1 MLKTRRALRGEIVIE
16 TIVENNRSRSYLLL
30 GNHVASD
37 LIEDEVDGVLCW
49 GASAS
54 VSGSRTSACGLICFS
69 HCTYNLV
76 VVCFLVYYDKE
87 NYTSLL
93 NDSN

>member
-1 MLKTRRALRGEIVIE
+1 MRGEIVIE
-16 TIVENNRSRSYLLL
+16 TIVKNNKSRSYLLL
-30 GNHVASD
+30 GHHVASD

-54 VSGSRTSACGLICFS
+54 VSGSRTSAFGLICFS
-69 HCTYNLV
+69 HCTYNRWMFV
-76 VVCFLVYYDKE
+76 FFFDYDKE

-93 NDSN
+93 KGLN